1 MPLLHAAALALWAAA
16 LVCALL
22 PVPPAAARVVRALH
36 APAALAALFGAIAL
50 FHRHPEQW
58 FTPAGKA
65 RAALLVG
72 LLALD
77 AAAQGLARPEAAAVN
92 RLWPRSAGALTLL
105 FALAQISLTWVS
117 PWKT

>member
-16 LVCALL
+16 LICALW
-22 PVPPAAARVVRALH
+22 PVSPAVARAMHALH
-36 APAALAALFGAIAL
+36 APAALGALFGAIAL

-65 RAALLVG
+65 RAALVIG

-77 AAAQGLARPEAAAVN
+77 AAAQGLARPEAAGLH
-92 RLWPRSAGALTLL
+92 RGWPRLAAALTLL
-105 FALAQISLTWVS
+105 LALAQISLTWVS